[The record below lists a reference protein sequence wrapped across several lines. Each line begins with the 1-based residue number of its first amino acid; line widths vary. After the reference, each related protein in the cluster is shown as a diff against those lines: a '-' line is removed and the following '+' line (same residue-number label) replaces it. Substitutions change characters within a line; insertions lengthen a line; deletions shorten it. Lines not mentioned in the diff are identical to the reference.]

1 MPKSREGIAIA
12 HVLGLTG
19 GIASGKSTVSRYF
32 KESGFPVIDADVIA
46 RKVMEPGEPAY
57 LKVIEHFGQE
67 ILNKDRSINR
77 KKLGNIV
84 FNDSEKLR
92 QLNALVQKE
101 IFTEIMKKKRELSQ
115 NEHKLIVLDIPL
127 LYEAGYDKAVDEVM
141 VVYVDY
147 STQLSR
153 LKKRDQ
159 LAEGAAVKRIE
170 AQEPLKSK
178 KDKADVV
185 IDNSGSREQTKRQID
200 DWLTEN
206 DYSSPL

>member
-1 MPKSREGIAIA
+1 M
-12 HVLGLTG
+12 TG
-19 GIASGKSTVSRYF
+19 GIASGKSTVSRYL

-46 RKVMEPGEPAY
+46 REVMEPGEPAY
-57 LKVIEHFGQE
+57 LKVIECFGRE
-67 ILNKDRSINR
+67 ILNKDRSIDR
-77 KKLGNIV
+77 KTLGDIV
-84 FNDSEKLR
+84 FNDSEKLK

-101 IFTEIMKKKRELSQ
+101 IFAEIMKKKSELSAD
-115 NEHKLIVLDIPL
+115 EHKLIVLDIPL
-127 LYEAGYDKAVDEVM
+127 LYEAGYDQAVDEVM

-159 LAEGAAVKRIE
+159 LTESAAVKRIE

-185 IDNSGSREQTKRQID
+185 IDNSGTREQTKQQID
-200 DWLTEN
+200 DWLTKN